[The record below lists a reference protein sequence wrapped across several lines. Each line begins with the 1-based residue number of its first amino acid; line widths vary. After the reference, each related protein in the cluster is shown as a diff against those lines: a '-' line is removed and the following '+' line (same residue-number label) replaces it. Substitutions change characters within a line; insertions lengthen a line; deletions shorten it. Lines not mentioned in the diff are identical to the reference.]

1 MLQIFIPEGALARS
15 RFPTL
20 LRFTRIQPRRRSA
33 SPTEAL
39 VEQNLARARQISACE
54 AVEFRTERDLLEWLA
69 RPERRGR
76 TPVVLCDS
84 RGLHLTSEDFAARL
98 NTWLERSVPE
108 IVLAI
113 GPADGWSEAA
123 RERADLTLAFGR
135 MTLPHEL
142 AAVVLAEQMY
152 RALTILTGH
161 PYHAG
166 H

>member
-1 MLQIFIPEGALARS
+1 MTRS
-15 RFPTL
+15 RFPTV
-20 LRFTRIQPRRRSA
+20 LRLTRIQPRRRSS
-33 SPTEAL
+33 SPAEML
-39 VEQNLARARQISACE
+39 VEQNIARARQISACE
-54 AVEFRTERDLLEWLA
+54 PLEFRTERDLLEWLA

-84 RGLHLTSEDFAARL
+84 RGLQMTSEEFAARL

-113 GPADGWSEAA
+113 GPADGWTEAA

-135 MTLPHEL
+135 LTLPHEL
-142 AAVVLAEQMY
+142 AAVVLAEQTY

-161 PYHAG
+161 PYHSG